1 MFKRRFLTW
10 LLASLTSTVIITL
23 YFTVAESEGF
33 IAFFTMMFLIGSV
46 VLPISI
52 LYGLP
57 ISLLAEKWTKKLTSY
72 RRIIFSFLIHVSFG
86 AAFIFIFGAL
96 FDSIN
101 LFTNFTSFWREYE
114 WFFNAALLTSICFWG
129 ANELLRSNRKI
140 EDKQEWELEGE

>member
-1 MFKRRFLTW
+1 MFKRRFLIW

-33 IAFFTMMFLIGSV
+33 MAFFAMMFLIGSF

-57 ISLLAEKWTKKLTSY
+57 ISLLAEKWTKNLTST
-72 RRIIFSFLIHVSFG
+72 RRIVLSFLIHISFG

-96 FDSIN
+96 FDSHN
-101 LFTNFTSFWREYE
+101 LFTNFTSFWGEYE
-114 WFFNAALLTSICFWG
+114 WFFYASLLTSICFWG
-129 ANELLRSNRKI
+129 ANELLIMISQQKNHSST
-140 EDKQEWELEGE
+140 LGE

>member
-1 MFKRRFLTW
+1 M
-10 LLASLTSTVIITL
+10 
-23 YFTVAESEGF
+23 GF
-33 IAFFTMMFLIGSV
+33 FAMMFLIGSF

-57 ISLLAEKWTKKLTSY
+57 ISLLAEKWTKNLTSVK
-72 RRIIFSFLIHVSFG
+72 RIALSLLIHVSFG

-101 LFTNFTSFWREYE
+101 LFANFTSFWREYE

-129 ANELLRSNRKI
+129 ANEFLRFNRNIKH
-140 EDKQEWELEGE
+140 KQDLELEG